1 MKRAMVFLT
10 TAAVVAFCLGLAP
23 GLRPAEAG
31 ERTTRDL
38 VRKYIR
44 EGNGKELGKLI
55 GFTKEVAHV
64 VAMDYSIMV
73 RQEGQ
78 EKDVDP
84 QTHQF
89 QIGDQIQVKIQPVTD
104 AYIYIFHQGASG
116 EKTCLLPKV
125 DRGEQAPLVKGG
137 TTIKLPDDGY
147 FEFAAPPGSE
157 ELIVVATEKPTADLA
172 ALSNVVFKKP
182 DEQLTPAEQE
192 VKKTMISTVNKTLNS
207 IRDRQAKSNKFRG
220 LLDAG
225 AMGEFATEVHRT
237 RATRGVL
244 EEPPHDKNGSTF
256 VVSATTEKQDSASLW
271 VNIKLKSIAGAA
283 RQ

>member
-1 MKRAMVFLT
+1 MNRAIVFLT
-10 TAAVVAFCLGLAP
+10 TAVVLAISLGLAS
-23 GLRPAEAG
+23 GFRQAEAS
-31 ERTTRDL
+31 EPTTRDL
-38 VRKYIR
+38 VRKYIQ

-64 VAMDYSIMV
+64 VALDYSIAV
-73 RQEGQ
+73 RQDGQ
-78 EKDVDP
+78 ETDVDP
-84 QTHQF
+84 LNHQF

-116 EKTCLLPKV
+116 EKTCLLPKE

-147 FEFAAPPGSE
+147 LEFVAPPGAE

-207 IRDRQAKSNKFRG
+207 IRERQAKSNKFRG
-220 LLDAG
+220 LLDAEQMKEHFTG
-225 AMGEFATEVHRT
+225 K
-237 RATRGVL
+237 TRGVL
-244 EEPPHDKNGSTF
+244 EEPPHDKSGSTF
-256 VVSATTEKQDSASLW
+256 VVSATTETHDSPSVW
-271 VNIKLKSIAGAA
+271 VNIKLKSIPGAA
-283 RQ
+283 RP

>member
-1 MKRAMVFLT
+1 MKRAMIFLT
-10 TAAVVAFCLGLAP
+10 TALVMAIGLGAAL
-23 GLRPAEAG
+23 GLRPAAAG
-31 ERTTRDL
+31 EPTTRDL

-64 VAMDYSIMV
+64 VAMDYSILV
-73 RQEGQ
+73 RQDGQ

-116 EKTCLLPKV
+116 EKTCLLPKE
-125 DRGEQAPLVKGG
+125 DRSEQAPLVKGG
-137 TTIKLPDDGY
+137 TTVKLPEDGY
-147 FEFAAPPGSE
+147 FEFVAPPGSE

-172 ALSNVVFKKP
+172 VLSNVVFKKP
-182 DEQLTPAEQE
+182 DEQLTPAEQD

-207 IRDRQAKSNKFRG
+207 IRERQAKTNKFRG
-220 LLDAG
+220 LLDAD
-225 AMGEFATEVHRT
+225 AMQESFRGK
-237 RATRGVL
+237 TRGVL
-244 EEPPHDKNGSTF
+244 EEPPHGKTGSTF
-256 VVSATTEKQDSASLW
+256 VVSATTETQDSPSLW
-271 VNIKLKSIAGAA
+271 VNIRLKSIPGAA
-283 RQ
+283 RP

>member
-1 MKRAMVFLT
+1 MNRAIVFLT
-10 TAAVVAFCLGLAP
+10 TAVVWTTSLGLAFCF
-23 GLRPAEAG
+23 RQAEAG
-31 ERTTRDL
+31 EPTTRDL
-38 VRKYIR
+38 VRKYIQ

-64 VAMDYSIMV
+64 VALDYSIAV
-73 RQEGQ
+73 RQDGQ

-84 QTHQF
+84 LNHQF

-116 EKTCLLPKV
+116 EKTCLLPKE

-147 FEFAAPPGSE
+147 LEFVAPPGAE

-172 ALSNVVFKKP
+172 SLSNVVFKKP

-207 IRDRQAKSNKFRG
+207 IRERQAKSNKFRG
-220 LLDAG
+220 LLDAEQ
-225 AMGEFATEVHRT
+225 MQKFTSEVRRT
-237 RATRGVL
+237 GATRGVL
-244 EEPPHDKNGSTF
+244 EEPPHDKSGSTF
-256 VVSATTEKQDSASLW
+256 VVSATTETQDSPSVW
-271 VNIKLKSIAGAA
+271 VNIRLKSIPGAA
-283 RQ
+283 RP

>member
-1 MKRAMVFLT
+1 MKRAMIFLSAALI
-10 TAAVVAFCLGLAP
+10 AAVGLGLAWES
-23 GLRPAEAG
+23 GRAG
-31 ERTTRDL
+31 AAERTTRDL

-64 VAMDYSIMV
+64 VAMDYSITT
-73 RQEGQ
+73 RQDGQ
-78 EKDVDP
+78 DKDVDP
-84 QTHQF
+84 PTHQF

-116 EKTCLLPKV
+116 EKTCLLPTE

-147 FEFAAPPGSE
+147 FEFVAPPGAE

-172 ALSNVVFKKP
+172 ALANVVFKKP
-182 DEQLTPAEQE
+182 DDQLTPAEQE

-207 IRDRQAKSNKFRG
+207 IRERQTKSNKFRG
-220 LLDAG
+220 LLDG
-225 AMGEFATEVHRT
+225 GELTEFSAAVR
-237 RATRGVL
+237 RSGATRGVL
-244 EEPPHDKNGSTF
+244 EEPPHDQTGSTF
-256 VVSATTEKQDSASLW
+256 VASVTTEAQDSPSLW
-271 VNIKLKSIAGAA
+271 VNIRLKSIPVPEG
-283 RQ
+283 R

>member
-1 MKRAMVFLT
+1 MIILS
-10 TAAVVAFCLGLAP
+10 AALIAAAGFGLP
-23 GLRPAEAG
+23 RGSGRAEAA

-64 VAMDYSIMV
+64 VAMDYSITT
-73 RQEGQ
+73 RQDGQ
-78 EKDVDP
+78 DKEVDP
-84 QTHQF
+84 QKHQF
-89 QIGDQIQVKIQPVTD
+89 QIGDQIQVKIQPVAD

-116 EKTCLLPKV
+116 EKTCLLPTE
-125 DRGEQAPLVKGG
+125 DRGEQAPLVQGG

-147 FEFAAPPGSE
+147 FEFVAPPGAE

-182 DEQLTPAEQE
+182 DDQLTPAEQE

-207 IRDRQAKSNKFRG
+207 IRERQTKSNKFRG
-220 LLDAG
+220 LLDG
-225 AMGEFATEVHRT
+225 GEMTAFSAAVR
-237 RATRGVL
+237 RSGATRGVL
-244 EEPPHDKNGSTF
+244 EEPPHGQNGSTF
-256 VVSATTEKQDSASLW
+256 VASVTTEAQDSPSLW
-271 VNIKLKSIAGAA
+271 VNIRLKSISVPEG
-283 RQ
+283 R

>member
-1 MKRAMVFLT
+1 MNRAIVFLT
-10 TAAVVAFCLGLAP
+10 TAVVWATSLGLAFCF
-23 GLRPAEAG
+23 RQAEAG
-31 ERTTRDL
+31 EPTTRDL
-38 VRKYIR
+38 VRKYIQ

-64 VAMDYSIMV
+64 VALDYSIAV
-73 RQEGQ
+73 RQDGQ

-84 QTHQF
+84 LNHQF

-116 EKTCLLPKV
+116 EKTCLLPKE

-147 FEFAAPPGSE
+147 LEFVAPPGAE

-172 ALSNVVFKKP
+172 SLSNVVFKKP

-207 IRDRQAKSNKFRG
+207 IRERQAKSNKFRG
-220 LLDAG
+220 LLDAEQ
-225 AMGEFATEVHRT
+225 MQKFTSEVRRT
-237 RATRGVL
+237 GATRGVL
-244 EEPPHDKNGSTF
+244 EEPPHDKSGSTF
-256 VVSATTEKQDSASLW
+256 VVSATTETQDSPSVW
-271 VNIKLKSIAGAA
+271 VNIRLKSIPGAA
-283 RQ
+283 RP

>member
-1 MKRAMVFLT
+1 VVWT
-10 TAAVVAFCLGLAP
+10 TSLGLAFCF
-23 GLRPAEAG
+23 RQAEAG
-31 ERTTRDL
+31 EPTTRDL
-38 VRKYIR
+38 VRKYIQ

-64 VAMDYSIMV
+64 VALDYSIAV
-73 RQEGQ
+73 RQDGQ

-84 QTHQF
+84 LNHQF

-116 EKTCLLPKV
+116 EKTCLLPKE

-147 FEFAAPPGSE
+147 LEFVAPPGAE

-172 ALSNVVFKKP
+172 SLSNVVFKKP

-207 IRDRQAKSNKFRG
+207 IRERQAKSNKFRG
-220 LLDAG
+220 LLDAEQMKEHFTG
-225 AMGEFATEVHRT
+225 K
-237 RATRGVL
+237 TRGVL
-244 EEPPHDKNGSTF
+244 EEPPHDKSGSTF
-256 VVSATTEKQDSASLW
+256 VVSATTETQDSPSVW
-271 VNIKLKSIAGAA
+271 VNIRLKSIPGAA
-283 RQ
+283 RP